1 MDARVARTAE
11 GMAMNQAR
19 VGLLVAAALVALP
32 ALAQAQPQPKPAKG
46 AAGKKDKKEQPKTI
60 DLDTPADKPADVPA
74 DTPPNAAAGDDTGG
88 LGDICKID
96 PTACPTI
103 DLDKAAARD
112 MHEQMYAVQQIY
124 ALRYHRFEVNP
135 YFALTMNDQFVS
147 HDGPGLALNFY
158 ITNVLAV
165 GVNGNFYQ
173 GLNAQ
178 SAFDF
183 ETSRAARVGEPINEY
198 QWNANANFTYVP
210 AYGKFAGFGDFI
222 FHYDVFLLGGVGAI
236 STRPIAVID
245 PDNRT
250 FTFQPKVD
258 FKLGGGLR
266 IFFNRWLAAV
276 VEVSDYIYFEQ
287 LENPTIAAGI
297 DPATGKLAAQTP
309 STWLAP
315 GTYLTNNVQAQVG
328 LSFFLPFTWEYR
340 LPK

>member
-1 MDARVARTAE
+1 
-11 GMAMNQAR
+11 MAMNQAR
-19 VGLLVAAALVALP
+19 VGLLVAAALVAMP
-32 ALAQAQPQPKPAKG
+32 AMASAQPKPAKA
-46 AAGKKDKKEQPKTI
+46 AAGKKDQPKTI
-60 DLDTPADKPADVPA
+60 DLDTPADKPAATDAAPA
-74 DTPPNAAAGDDTGG
+74 DTPPAAGAGDDTGG

-96 PTACPTI
+96 PSACPTI

-135 YFALTMNDQFVS
+135 YFGLTMNDQFVS

-173 GLNAQ
+173 GLNAI
-178 SAFDF
+178 SAFNLQ
-183 ETSRAARVGEPINEY
+183 TSRAARIGEPINEY
-198 QWNANANFTYVP
+198 QWSADANFTYVP

-222 FHYDVFLLGGVGAI
+222 FHYDVFIVGGVGAI
-236 STRPIAVID
+236 STRPIAVVD
-245 PDNRT
+245 PDDRT
-250 FTFQPKVD
+250 FTFSPKVNG
-258 FKLGGGLR
+258 KIGGGLR

-276 VEVSDYIYFEQ
+276 VEVSDYIYPEQ
-287 LENPTIAAGI
+287 LESLTI
-297 DPATGKLAAQTP
+297 PSTTVQAQNP
-309 STWLAP
+309 STWLQP
-315 GTYLTNNVQAQVG
+315 GSYITNNVQAQVG